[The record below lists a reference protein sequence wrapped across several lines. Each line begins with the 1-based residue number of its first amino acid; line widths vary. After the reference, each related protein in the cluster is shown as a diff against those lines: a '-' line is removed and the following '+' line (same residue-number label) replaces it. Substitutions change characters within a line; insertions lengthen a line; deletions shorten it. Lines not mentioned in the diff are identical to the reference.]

1 MCSDKSMVI
10 VTPFQEKKKQRYK
23 IFILIAAILGL
34 FFVAWY
40 KFFPKQPSALRAL
53 PQKPERININFDVLK
68 NPILTK
74 LFPFDPV
81 PNFKPEDAGRNNP
94 FQPY

>member
-1 MCSDKSMVI
+1 MVI

-40 KFFPKQPSALRAL
+40 KFFPKQPSAPRAL
-53 PQKPERININFDVLK
+53 PQKPERIDINFGVLK
-68 NPILTK
+68 NPILDPENPAK
-74 LFPFDPV
+74 LTSFEGVPV
-81 PNFKPEDAGRNNP
+81 FNPQDAGRSNP